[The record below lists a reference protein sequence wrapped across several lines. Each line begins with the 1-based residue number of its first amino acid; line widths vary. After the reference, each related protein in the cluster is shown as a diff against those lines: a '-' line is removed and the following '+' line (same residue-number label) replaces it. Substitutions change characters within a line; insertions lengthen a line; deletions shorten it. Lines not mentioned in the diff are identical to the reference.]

1 MTELRTNPAR
11 AKRRNETGKPGIRQR
26 VLLLLV
32 LLGFLP
38 TTLYSTPAYAACP
51 CPAIVAARGAQTV
64 ALIRAEQQATRDFI
78 TQSFIDFRVW
88 LIDYYFKQI
97 ILPALAKVTEQ
108 MSATAMLQMMIV
120 GTFLDAKNQ
129 LETQRLYQ
137 SLAAR
142 AHKDYY
148 PSEGLCTMGS
158 SMKSLASADRNA
170 DLTALLLGA
179 RSLDRQ
185 LNNAN
190 ANAAAGPKEDR
201 EGRVEQFRKT
211 YCDRNDNNR
220 GLAAVCGGTVTQLR
234 RNKDIDFTRTIANPM
249 TLDIDF
255 SDTALTNDEEDV
267 LALMSNLY
275 AHDVFDYITAAK
287 LRANEGNQQVL
298 LDMRSIAAKRSVAEQ
313 SFLAIAGMKS
323 RTASNAAEPYLRA
336 VLEEMGLP
344 PAEAATLLGDNPSY
358 YAQMEI
364 LTKRIFQRPEFFVD
378 LYDKPANVARKGVAM
393 QTIAMMQK
401 RDLFKS
407 ALRNEA
413 MLSIL
418 LELELIKAQ
427 RNVQDEMDRLTDIK
441 QNVVP

>member
-1 MTELRTNPAR
+1 MMTLKTGPSREG
-11 AKRRNETGKPGIRQR
+11 AKYSMRQR
-26 VLLLLV
+26 ILLLLV
-32 LLGFLP
+32 LIGFLP
-38 TTLYSTPAYAACP
+38 VALISKPAYAACP
-51 CPAIVAARGAQTV
+51 CPAIVAARGAQTI

-78 TQSFIDFRVW
+78 TQSFEDFRTW
-88 LIDYYFKQI
+88 LVDYYFEQL
-97 ILPALAKVTEQ
+97 ILPALARITEQ
-108 MSATAMLQMMIV
+108 MSATAMLQMMMV
-120 GTFLDAKNQ
+120 GAFLDAKTQ

-137 SLAAR
+137 TLAVR

-170 DLTALLLGA
+170 DLTALLLGE

-185 LNNAN
+185 LANVN
-190 ANAAAGPKEDR
+190 ANAAFGPKEDR
-201 EGRVEQFRKT
+201 EGRVDQFRKT
-211 YCDRNDNNR
+211 YCDKNDNNR
-220 GLAAVCGGTVTQLR
+220 GLAAICGGMVTQQR
-234 RNKDIDFTRTIANPM
+234 KNKDVDFTRTIANPM
-249 TLDIDF
+249 TLDINF
-255 SDTALTNDEEDV
+255 SDTTLTNDEEDV

-287 LRANEGNQQVL
+287 LRDNEGNQQVL
-298 LDMRSIAAKRSVAEQ
+298 MDMRSVAAKRSVAEQ

-323 RTASNAAEPYLRA
+323 RTASDAAEPYLRA
-336 VLEEMGLP
+336 VLEEMGLQ

-413 MLSIL
+413 MLSVL

-441 QNVVP
+441 QTVP